1 MEQELAYSFHL
12 GSDKN
17 KSKLAKKVSK
27 ENVSGTTSFSN
38 NAIQNAKDLSDVNKH
53 NLRYFDNQ
61 TELIRT
67 IYGTS
72 DIVNDVK
79 QVYWDEFEQA
89 RIEYNNKQ
97 TREDR
102 KIEDYFKKVCD
113 SQNDIA
119 CEIIIELG
127 DMDFWNDKD
136 ERYRF
141 KMVDVYNEQVKD
153 LIKIIPDFKIANATI
168 HFDEVSPHMHIVGV
182 PVSYDCKR
190 GMKKQVVK
198 SKLFTSLFA
207 ILLILS
213 FCMAKPAQVHAS
225 KAESAKMARWMSI
238 CSSMADNIEKKH
250 FVYSNGGTARTY
262 NSAVKR
268 SRRSNCALYVS
279 WCLQKYGA
287 LGSGQTFY
295 IRRGSSSIRKN
306 FGHWKKKKVQVIR
319 VNKRASRVNLKK
331 GDVVLWSGLGH
342 TNIYAGKN
350 SSGERLWFDAGK
362 AATYGHHSGSRFN
375 NIGKKTQGY
384 LNSKTVSYIIRIKG
398 L

>member
-17 KSKLAKKVSK
+17 KSKLAKKVAK
-27 ENVSGTTSFSN
+27 ENLSGTTSLSN

-207 ILLILS
+207 TLLILS

-225 KAESAKMARWMSI
+225 NADSAKMARWMSI

>member
-1 MEQELAYSFHL
+1 
-12 GSDKN
+12 
-17 KSKLAKKVSK
+17 
-27 ENVSGTTSFSN
+27 
-38 NAIQNAKDLSDVNKH
+38 
-53 NLRYFDNQ
+53 
-61 TELIRT
+61 
-67 IYGTS
+67 
-72 DIVNDVK
+72 
-79 QVYWDEFEQA
+79 
-89 RIEYNNKQ
+89 
-97 TREDR
+97 
-102 KIEDYFKKVCD
+102 
-113 SQNDIA
+113 
-119 CEIIIELG
+119 
-127 DMDFWNDKD
+127 
-136 ERYRF
+136 
-141 KMVDVYNEQVKD
+141 
-153 LIKIIPDFKIANATI
+153 
-168 HFDEVSPHMHIVGV
+168 
-182 PVSYDCKR
+182 
-190 GMKKQVVK
+190 MKYLK

-207 ILLILS
+207 TLLILS

-225 KAESAKMARWMSI
+225 NADSAKMARWMSI

-250 FVYSNGGTARTY
+250 FVYSNGGTARAY

>member
-1 MEQELAYSFHL
+1 
-12 GSDKN
+12 
-17 KSKLAKKVSK
+17 
-27 ENVSGTTSFSN
+27 
-38 NAIQNAKDLSDVNKH
+38 
-53 NLRYFDNQ
+53 
-61 TELIRT
+61 
-67 IYGTS
+67 
-72 DIVNDVK
+72 
-79 QVYWDEFEQA
+79 
-89 RIEYNNKQ
+89 
-97 TREDR
+97 
-102 KIEDYFKKVCD
+102 
-113 SQNDIA
+113 
-119 CEIIIELG
+119 
-127 DMDFWNDKD
+127 
-136 ERYRF
+136 
-141 KMVDVYNEQVKD
+141 
-153 LIKIIPDFKIANATI
+153 
-168 HFDEVSPHMHIVGV
+168 
-182 PVSYDCKR
+182 
-190 GMKKQVVK
+190 MKYLK

-207 ILLILS
+207 TLLILS

-225 KAESAKMARWMSI
+225 NADSAKMARWMSI

-331 GDVVLWSGLGH
+331 G
-342 TNIYAGKN
+342 
-350 SSGERLWFDAGK
+350 ERLWFDAGK

>member
-1 MEQELAYSFHL
+1 
-12 GSDKN
+12 
-17 KSKLAKKVSK
+17 
-27 ENVSGTTSFSN
+27 
-38 NAIQNAKDLSDVNKH
+38 
-53 NLRYFDNQ
+53 
-61 TELIRT
+61 
-67 IYGTS
+67 
-72 DIVNDVK
+72 
-79 QVYWDEFEQA
+79 
-89 RIEYNNKQ
+89 
-97 TREDR
+97 
-102 KIEDYFKKVCD
+102 
-113 SQNDIA
+113 
-119 CEIIIELG
+119 
-127 DMDFWNDKD
+127 
-136 ERYRF
+136 
-141 KMVDVYNEQVKD
+141 
-153 LIKIIPDFKIANATI
+153 
-168 HFDEVSPHMHIVGV
+168 
-182 PVSYDCKR
+182 
-190 GMKKQVVK
+190 
-198 SKLFTSLFA
+198 
-207 ILLILS
+207 
-213 FCMAKPAQVHAS
+213 MAKPAQVQAS
-225 KAESAKMARWMSI
+225 KADSAKMARWMSI

-306 FGHWKKKKVQVIR
+306 FGRWKKKKVQVIR

-342 TNIYAGKN
+342 TNIYAGK
-350 SSGERLWFDAGK
+350 

>member
-1 MEQELAYSFHL
+1 
-12 GSDKN
+12 
-17 KSKLAKKVSK
+17 
-27 ENVSGTTSFSN
+27 
-38 NAIQNAKDLSDVNKH
+38 
-53 NLRYFDNQ
+53 
-61 TELIRT
+61 
-67 IYGTS
+67 
-72 DIVNDVK
+72 
-79 QVYWDEFEQA
+79 
-89 RIEYNNKQ
+89 
-97 TREDR
+97 
-102 KIEDYFKKVCD
+102 
-113 SQNDIA
+113 
-119 CEIIIELG
+119 
-127 DMDFWNDKD
+127 
-136 ERYRF
+136 
-141 KMVDVYNEQVKD
+141 
-153 LIKIIPDFKIANATI
+153 
-168 HFDEVSPHMHIVGV
+168 
-182 PVSYDCKR
+182 
-190 GMKKQVVK
+190 MKYLK

-207 ILLILS
+207 TLLILS
-213 FCMAKPAQVHAS
+213 FCMAKPAD
-225 KAESAKMARWMSI
+225 SAKMARWMSI

-295 IRRGSSSIRKN
+295 IHRGSSSIRKN
-306 FGHWKKKKVQVIR
+306 FGHWKE
-319 VNKRASRVNLKK
+319 